1 MICLIF
7 KVFDLWVN
15 IRKIKVMILVKI
27 DIGIL
32 VNLLIR

>member
-7 KVFDLWVN
+7 IVFDLWVN